1 MTRKIVY
8 SEPADYIPKEIRKEC
23 KLGEYNEDCGSI
35 QPITPISE
43 IKPQLTEIVMILDA
57 SGSMHGLEKDTIGGF
72 NSIIESQKKE
82 DGDAF
87 VTTIIFNDRHKM
99 IHDRH
104 DIQNIRP
111 LTENDYHTSGCTAL
125 LDAVGYAIEHIS
137 CIHKYARKEDV
148 PAKTI
153 FTITTDGMENA
164 SRKYS
169 YADIKKLIESKKE
182 IGWDFVFTG
191 ANIDVEQEASKM
203 GIDPCYANSYVCDKK
218 GLEDNSAYLDDV
230 IRILR
235 KNSKNL

>member
-1 MTRKIVY
+1 MK
-8 SEPADYIPKEIRKEC
+8 
-23 KLGEYNEDCGSI
+23 NN
-35 QPITPISE
+35 
-43 IKPQLTEIVMILDA
+43 LTEIVMILDA

-87 VTTIIFNDRHKM
+87 VTTIIFNDKHKTV
-99 IHDRH
+99 HDRD
-104 DIQNIRP
+104 DIKSIKP
-111 LTENDYHTSGCTAL
+111 LTENDYQTSGCTAL

-137 CIHKYARKEDV
+137 HIHRYARKDDV

-169 YADIKKLIESKKE
+169 YADIKKLIGSKKE

-191 ANIDVEQEASKM
+191 ANIDVEQEAEKM
-203 GIDPCYANSYVCDKK
+203 GIDACYAKSYVCNEK
-218 GLEDNSAYLDDV
+218 GLADNACYLDDV
-230 IRILR
+230 VRILR
-235 KNSKNL
+235 RNSKNF